1 MNRRPPTGPGQAK
14 AGSST
19 RKSKRLL
26 AASAILCASVALA
39 FVLTG
44 SPALDEDV
52 ASTTLVVRG
61 ESDPVPGGAGAQ
73 VVSPSGRPAAPRI
86 QGQAPTNAAGVRER
100 SPVRKGRR
108 QQPSP
113 LWTPEKLAQVAEA
126 PPPHFFE
133 NEQPAEDRP
142 YLKGAKAPAA
152 QRWLLVSSLP
162 PNMMVQIDGQTVG
175 RTPYVRPLLGDPK
188 PMDIKVS
195 GPGFRTESVQGRAGP
210 DGNVKVGV
218 TMKPS

>member
-1 MNRRPPTGPGQAK
+1 MGSDRPT
-14 AGSST
+14 AGSPT

-26 AASAILCASVALA
+26 AASVILCASVALA
-39 FVLTG
+39 FVLAG
-44 SPALDEDV
+44 SPALDGDV
-52 ASTTLVVRG
+52 ASTTLVVRS
-61 ESDPVPGGAGAQ
+61 ESDPVPGAAGAT
-73 VVSPSGRPAAPRI
+73 VVSQGSRPLAPRI
-86 QGQAPTNAAGVRER
+86 QGQAAMNAAGVRER
-100 SPVRKGRR
+100 LPVQKGRR

-113 LWTPEKLAQVAEA
+113 LWTPEKLAQLAEA

-133 NEQPAEDRP
+133 SEQPAEDRP
-142 YLKGAKAPAA
+142 YLKGAKAPPP

-188 PMDIKVS
+188 PFDIKVS
-195 GPGFRTESVQGRAGP
+195 GPGFRTESVLGREGP